1 MNVVRSSGWS
11 ILFFLLAAPCVL
23 AQSDIKPF
31 DEFDKEVK
39 QEQWDGNKERLSTS
53 FNAERKRLGSSF
65 ESELLKYINADIEKH
80 YWTSAFLEEPV
91 YLHGNEPLPCLSLL
105 IKEQGLALWRRRPA
119 DEHSA
124 RYGLGLGVTAA
135 VRSEKLGLRMLAV
148 SYKVFAEG
156 LLSAIP
162 SLKQDFPA
170 LSENDRQ
177 VYQELK
183 TELVPRVYAPPANVL
198 FEGEP
203 KTRAYVGVLNN
214 AATKL
219 AIPKYP
225 DGARADKASG
235 TINVKVVVDETGSVI
250 WAHALE
256 GHPALKEAAEKAAR
270 QTKFRPPN
278 VEGKI
283 EKISGF
289 LIFRFVFGNSP

>member
-11 ILFFLLAAPCVL
+11 ILLFLLAAPGVL

-39 QEQWDGNKERLSTS
+39 QEQWGGNRERLSTS

-65 ESELLKYINADIEKH
+65 ESELMKYIDADIEKH
-80 YWTSAFLEEPV
+80 YWISSFLEEPA
-91 YLHGNEPLPCLSLL
+91 YLHGNDPLLYLSLL
-105 IKEQGLALWRRRPA
+105 VKEQGLTLWRRKPA

-124 RYGLGLGVTAA
+124 YYGLGLSVTGA
-135 VRSEKLGLRMLAV
+135 VRSEKLGLGMLAV
-148 SYKVFAEG
+148 SYKVLAEG
-156 LLSAIP
+156 MLRANP
-162 SLKQDFPA
+162 SLKQYFPA
-170 LSENDRQ
+170 LSENDQQ

-198 FEGEP
+198 FDGEP
-203 KTRAYVGVLNN
+203 KTKVYVGILNG

-219 AIPKYP
+219 ATPKYP
-225 DGARADKASG
+225 DAARADKASG

-250 WAHALE
+250 WAHAIE
-256 GHPALKEAAEKAAR
+256 GHPALKEAAEKASP
-270 QTKFRPPN
+270 QTKVRPPN

-289 LIFRFVFGNSP
+289 LIFRFVSGNGP